1 MSFLDGIKKELAER
15 ARKKKEDQETLHQ
28 LRLQAE
34 AERQRVFAEQ
44 FKKDSFEVA
53 IAKAK
58 KEAAEKSGLQKLR
71 ATNRL
76 RNLQKQE
83 GQPGNAFERLR
94 EYTQRNLAK
103 REENLERTAEMR
115 GIAGVKQ
122 ERKGVNS
129 PTYRKPF
136 GSPGFK

>member
-1 MSFLDGIKKELAER
+1 MSFLDGIKKELTER
-15 ARKKKEDQETLHQ
+15 ARKRKADQETLHQ

-53 IAKAK
+53 ISKAK

-83 GQPGNAFERLR
+83 GQPGNAFEKLR

-103 REENLERTAEMR
+103 REENLKRTAEMR

-122 ERKGVNS
+122 EGKGVNS